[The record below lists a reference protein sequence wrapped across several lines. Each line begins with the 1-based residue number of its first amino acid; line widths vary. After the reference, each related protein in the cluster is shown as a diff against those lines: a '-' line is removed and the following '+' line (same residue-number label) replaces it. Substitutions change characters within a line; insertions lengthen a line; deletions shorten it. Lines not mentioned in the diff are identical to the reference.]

1 MFKFYTLG
9 IMYIGTIVFNNIKT
23 ILLIFNNVLILWFKR
38 EKLWLKSEAEKKSL
52 LGIRRT
58 SYLLEWSEITPLLV
72 IIGLSRYT

>member
-1 MFKFYTLG
+1 
-9 IMYIGTIVFNNIKT
+9 MYIGTIVFNNIKT